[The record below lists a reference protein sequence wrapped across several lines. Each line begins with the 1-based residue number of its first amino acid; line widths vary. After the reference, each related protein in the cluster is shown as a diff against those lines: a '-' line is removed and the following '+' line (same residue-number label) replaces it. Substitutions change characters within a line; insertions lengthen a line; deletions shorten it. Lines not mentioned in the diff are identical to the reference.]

1 MFAPPLLGFVQGG
14 LICLYGISPTPRG
27 RTEGRSEST
36 EPGGISFLREK
47 KNPTKTDALN
57 LLDDTGDTVPPPAGF
72 VLARL
77 RSQSP
82 LL

>member
-14 LICLYGISPTPRG
+14 LICLYGISPTRRG
-27 RTEGRSEST
+27 RTEGKSEST
-36 EPGGISFLREK
+36 ETGGISFLIEK
-47 KNPTKTDALN
+47 KKKTDALN
-57 LLDDTGDTVPPPAGF
+57 LLDYTGDPVPPPAGF

>member
-27 RTEGRSEST
+27 RTEGKSEST

-47 KNPTKTDALN
+47 KKTKTDASN
-57 LLDDTGDTVPPPAGF
+57 LLDYTGDPVPPPAGF